1 MFQHR
6 RHVDHALMHRKAA
19 GHFPCETQWRVTHAA
34 ASVAKEVRP
43 MRDTVQDMASP
54 YRKAFAR
61 WMVGCGLATCL
72 GASAVMAQGA
82 LDSPPG
88 LLPGSNREMLVDPT
102 TFTIDGGWEY
112 TSEWGAGLMDIS
124 QGGDGIVL
132 EIVSGSTCDPV
143 EMCTLSG
150 NIEDMAL
157 VVFVSASVPAGG
169 SASSTFV
176 IYFESETEASGLG
189 TSVWSGEGH
198 EMRWDYTISMWR
210 PGTREETEIE
220 TLGD

>member
-1 MFQHR
+1 MFDTGQGIGKSWR
-6 RHVDHALMHRKAA
+6 RAFV
-19 GHFPCETQWRVTHAA
+19 
-34 ASVAKEVRP
+34 AS
-43 MRDTVQDMASP
+43 T
-54 YRKAFAR
+54 
-61 WMVGCGLATCL
+61 VGCGLATCL
-72 GASAVMAQGA
+72 GVSTVIAQDVAG
-82 LDSPPG
+82 SVPG
-88 LLPGSNREMLVDPT
+88 LLPGSNRETLVDPT

-112 TSEWGAGLMDIS
+112 TSQWGAGLMDIY

-150 NIEDMAL
+150 GIEDMAL
-157 VVFVSASVPAGG
+157 VVSVSASIPAGG

>member
-1 MFQHR
+1 
-6 RHVDHALMHRKAA
+6 
-19 GHFPCETQWRVTHAA
+19 
-34 ASVAKEVRP
+34 
-43 MRDTVQDMASP
+43 
-54 YRKAFAR
+54 
-61 WMVGCGLATCL
+61 MVGCGLASCV
-72 GASAVMAQGA
+72 GASAVLAQDD
-82 LDSPPG
+82 LNTTPG
-88 LLPGSNREMLVDPT
+88 LLPGTNREMLVDPT

-112 TSEWGAGLMDIS
+112 TSDWGSGVMDIY

-150 NIEDMAL
+150 AIDDLAL
-157 VVFVSASVPAGG
+157 VVSVNASIPAGG

-176 IYFESETEASGLG
+176 IYFESETEARGMG

-210 PGTREETEIE
+210 PGTREETEVE
-220 TLGD
+220 TLSD